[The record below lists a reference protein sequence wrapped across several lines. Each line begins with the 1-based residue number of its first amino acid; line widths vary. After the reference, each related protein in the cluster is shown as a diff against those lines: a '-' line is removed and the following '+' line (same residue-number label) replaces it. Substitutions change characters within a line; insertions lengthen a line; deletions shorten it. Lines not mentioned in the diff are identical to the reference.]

1 MPLPQDD
8 TLPHEEQPEGSSS
21 QTVEEEE
28 PQELIDLFAHLKQQ
42 AAEEEDEDDED
53 DNEGEG
59 EGSKDGVAAEGG
71 EGAGGDKKKK
81 KKKKKGKTSK
91 AVDRLK

>member
-1 MPLPQDD
+1 MPLPQDE
-8 TLPHEEQPEGSSS
+8 TLPESNVAEGSSS
-21 QTVEEEE
+21 KTAENEE

-42 AAEEEDEDDED
+42 AAEDEDEDDED
-53 DNEGEG
+53 ENDNEA
-59 EGSKDGVAAEGG
+59 EGSKESVATEGG
-71 EGAGGDKKKK
+71 DADGGDKKKK